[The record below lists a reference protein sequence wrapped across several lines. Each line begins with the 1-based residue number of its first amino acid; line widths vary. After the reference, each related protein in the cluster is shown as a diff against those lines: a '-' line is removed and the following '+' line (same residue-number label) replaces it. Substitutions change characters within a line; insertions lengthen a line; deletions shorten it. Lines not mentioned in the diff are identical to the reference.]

1 MARKSGG
8 WGYRVSRCGRCER
21 PGAMFSPYSQQTVCP
36 QCLAFERAAAN
47 LQAAVREQA
56 ELDAMEAEYADERET
71 MRSLRQGAV
80 Q

>member
-8 WGYRVSRCGRCER
+8 WGYRVPRCGRCKR

-36 QCLAFERAAAN
+36 ACLSFERAAAN

-56 ELDAMEAEYADERET
+56 ELDAIEAEYADDRET
-71 MRSLRQGAV
+71 RAGLLQF
-80 Q
+80 